1 MSTRTDRL
9 PASRANLVLGA
20 VFVAGVVATL
30 ALGLWAQAI
39 MLGAMLLLGVFGIYR
54 ARRPGAGDV
63 TRVDALEYRDERD
76 RVIARDGFA
85 VVGALALVLSLVEFV
100 LVSVLL
106 PDWILVPFGQT
117 AVLCVGWGL
126 ANRAA
131 ARRH

>member
-30 ALGLWAQAI
+30 ALGLWGQAI

-106 PDWILVPFGQT
+106 PDWTLVPFGQT